1 MVAETHTI
9 DPKKAVVLYDGQ
21 CNFCIS
27 QVRNLKRLDLSNRL
41 ELVSLHDPAV
51 AERYPD
57 LTHDQL
63 MEQMWV
69 ISPSGNRYAGAYSL
83 RYLSRLMP
91 MLWPIA
97 PAMHLPG
104 LMPLWGYLYRAIA
117 KRRYRIAGRNCSEGT
132 CSIHADIHS
141 RKTHSSN

>member
-9 DPKKAVVLYDGQ
+9 DPKKAVVLFDGQ

-27 QVRNLKRLDLSNRL
+27 QVRNLKRLDLFNRL
-41 ELVSLHDPAV
+41 ELVSLHEPTV
-51 AERYPD
+51 AQRYPD

-69 ISPSGNRYAGAYSL
+69 ISPSGKRYAGAYSL
-83 RYLSRLMP
+83 RYLSRLLP

-97 PAMHLPG
+97 PALHLPG
-104 LMPLWGYLYRAIA
+104 LMPLWSYLYRAVA
-117 KRRYRIAGRNCSEGT
+117 NRRYRIAGRNCSEGT
-132 CSIHADIHS
+132 CSIHADIHNQKS
-141 RKTHSSN
+141 RSNN

>member
-1 MVAETHTI
+1 MAPKAQTI
-9 DPKKAVVLYDGQ
+9 DPKKAIVLYDGQ

-27 QVRNLKRLDLSNRL
+27 QVENLKRLDLSNRL
-41 ELVSLHDPAV
+41 ELISLHDPIV
-51 AERYPD
+51 AELYPD

-69 ISPSGNRYAGAYSL
+69 ISPTGKRYAGAYSL

-97 PAMHLPG
+97 PALHLPG
-104 LMPLWGYLYRAIA
+104 LMPLWCYLYRAVA
-117 KRRYRIAGRNCSEGT
+117 ERRYRIAGRNCSEGT

-141 RKTHSSN
+141 RKPRSTI